1 MIATSY
7 GTSNTTSCI
16 TSVVQFAQSD
26 LEDKMSSSSTS
37 LTNTSDGQGGQQPGE
52 TVDQLPLFKMAE
64 EFKPKM
70 TPTTTTTTCSK
81 MSEDSQD
88 SSQGQESGNSR
99 YSPHDYLSYD
109 YVDVESLI

>member
-64 EFKPKM
+64 ELKPKM
-70 TPTTTTTTCSK
+70 TPTTTTIDGPKGDEQRTHRSIKKTNFHVDLEIK
-81 MSEDSQD
+81 
-88 SSQGQESGNSR
+88 GSG
-99 YSPHDYLSYD
+99 
-109 YVDVESLI
+109 